1 MFGVQLIYIHVVFGV
16 CLAAV
21 AILSNRLK
29 EDSCEIL
36 PMKWTLYSG
45 CVFFGLLHRTSMHC
59 ATSIAFASILILTWS
74 GALLFVANNDHL
86 LFYCMLSSVLVG
98 CGYLAM
104 RIHSDEDYPQLWHDL
119 GVCRYSAAEL
129 VVFAFSLCVLSVAS
143 LLPARRL
150 RIIAVILL
158 IGVISVLVM
167 VAVNA
172 SDAVFTTI
180 VVFFIVLVA
189 FVWTLAI
196 HEV

>member
-1 MFGVQLIYIHVVFGV
+1 MFGVQLIYMHVVFGV
-16 CLAAV
+16 CLVGIAV
-21 AILSNRLK
+21 LSNRLE
-29 EDSCEIL
+29 EDSYKMV

-86 LFYCMLSSVLVG
+86 LGCCIVASVLVG
-98 CGYLAM
+98 CGYFAM
-104 RIHSDEDYPQLWHDL
+104 RIYSDEDYPQFWYDL
-119 GVCRYSAAEL
+119 QVCRYSAAEL

-143 LLPARRL
+143 LLSARRL

-158 IGVISVLVM
+158 IGAISVLAM
-167 VAVNA
+167 IAINA
-172 SDAVFTTI
+172 IDAVFTTV

-189 FVWTLAI
+189 FAWTLVI